1 MEQRLNTPYR
11 SGGDGL
17 CKLKKKE
24 ETWKRDRI
32 ETT

>member
-17 CKLKKKE
+17 CKLKKKRRLGRE
-24 ETWKRDRI
+24 I
-32 ETT
+32 E